1 MIKIER
7 HKTAILRRRLSKPV
21 QLLLDDSLLNE
32 NCTFLDYGCGKGE
45 DTGFLK
51 KLKIKAL
58 GFDPYYRPDGAKV
71 KSSIVNLGYIL
82 NVIENPSERKDTLL
96 TAFELAEDLLTV
108 SVMIR
113 DRNILPG
120 EKEYSDGIVTSW
132 NTFQKYYTQKEFREY
147 LQENLNAEIH
157 SAGVGIF
164 YIFKNLKWVEK
175 YLNAR
180 MQKRPLSVSV
190 QIRQEEHSRIL
201 ADWLDLYQELGRIPV
216 QAEFK
221 EYKYIQKYFGS
232 MENAAESM
240 RAEIDQETFFENS
253 RKRKEK
259 LNVSLCRHIIRRNGA
274 PKWKDLSTEEQTDVK
289 MYYSDFNE
297 ALNFAMSELKTL
309 SDLSTVSRYI
319 SESTVG
325 KVLPDDIYIHSDSI
339 SSAPEMLQILV
350 ELAKI
355 ILPSDFEYNIIKIAR
370 NSWHVTFLN
379 YPRFYEDPHPALKD
393 SIKVFLHKNQ
403 IGYRDFSSSEN
414 PPILH
419 RKETFLHSLH
429 PKYEEYSALTDA
441 EESAGLLSRRDI
453 GTRKGWEKVLKENG
467 YGV

>member
-1 MIKIER
+1 
-7 HKTAILRRRLSKPV
+7 
-21 QLLLDDSLLNE
+21 
-32 NCTFLDYGCGKGE
+32 
-45 DTGFLK
+45 
-51 KLKIKAL
+51 
-58 GFDPYYRPDGAKV
+58 
-71 KSSIVNLGYIL
+71 
-82 NVIENPSERKDTLL
+82 
-96 TAFELAEDLLTV
+96 AEDLLAV

-113 DRNILPG
+113 DRGILPG

-132 NTFQKYYTQKEFREY
+132 NTFQKYYTQKSFKEY
-147 LQENLNAEIH
+147 LQENLKAEIH
-157 SAGVGIF
+157 SAGIGIF
-164 YIFKNLKWVEK
+164 YIFKNSDWVEK

-180 MQKRPLSVSV
+180 MQKRPASVSV

-221 EYKYIQKYFGS
+221 EYKYVLKYFGS

-240 RAEIDQETFFENS
+240 RAEIDQDTFFENS
-253 RKRKEK
+253 RRRKEK
-259 LNVSLCRHIIRRNGA
+259 LNVALCRHFIRKNGA
-274 PKWKDLSTEEQTDVK
+274 PKWKDLRTEEQTDIK
-289 MYYSDFNE
+289 IYYSDFNE

-319 SESTVG
+319 SESSVG
-325 KVLPDDIYIHSDSI
+325 KVLPDDIYIHSDSLRY
-339 SSAPEMLQILV
+339 APEMLQILV

-355 ILPSDFEYNIIKIAR
+355 ILPPDFEYNIIKIAR

-379 YPRFYEDPHPALKD
+379 YPEFYNDPHPALKD

-403 IGYRDFSSSEN
+403 IGYRDYSSSEN

-419 RKETFLHSLH
+419 RKETFLHSSH
-429 PKYEEYSALTDA
+429 PKYEEYSALTGA

-453 GTRKGWEKVLKENG
+453 GTRKGWEKVLKEKG
-467 YGV
+467 L